1 MVLGCMSCVPA
12 QLRCAPT
19 TSNQVALSR
28 LFSRECRK
36 GCLSP
41 EYIPS
46 SVQTRKLLPH
56 WCSAL
61 HSLDLG
67 SLL

>member
-1 MVLGCMSCVPA
+1 MVLGCMSRVPA

-56 WCSAL
+56 
-61 HSLDLG
+61 
-67 SLL
+67 

>member
-1 MVLGCMSCVPA
+1 MVLGCMSRVPT

-19 TSNQVALSR
+19 TFNQVSLSR

-56 WCSAL
+56 RCGAL